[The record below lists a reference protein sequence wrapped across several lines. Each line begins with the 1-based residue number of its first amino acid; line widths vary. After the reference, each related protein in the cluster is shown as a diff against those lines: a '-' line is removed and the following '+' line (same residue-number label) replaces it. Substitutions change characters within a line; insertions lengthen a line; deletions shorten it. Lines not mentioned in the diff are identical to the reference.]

1 MSPFQRLT
9 AAALPC
15 CTESAAILEEL
26 RLACWREVLDMDAL
40 ACALVARHPDD
51 AQVSG
56 AATRVCSRVFVFR
69 VLVLLFLAFTK
80 RQSAALAYLAEC
92 LCLSSWTGFQLNSA

>member
-1 MSPFQRLT
+1 VSPFQRLT

-51 AQVSG
+51 AKVRG
-56 AATRVCSRVFVFR
+56 AATRVCSRVFLFHI
-69 VLVLLFLAFTK
+69 LVLLFFWLL
-80 RQSAALAYLAEC
+80 RRGRVLRWRILQSACVFPAGLV
-92 LCLSSWTGFQLNSA
+92 SN